1 MPQIAGR
8 AGGATMASMPER
20 DEVQADRWDA
30 IRGRMARRLR
40 SMRGSGRSQAQL
52 AWELDEL
59 GFHISQSMVSRY
71 EQGVGEVPLSL
82 ERIVGW
88 AICCDALSSDHLRDL
103 LELAGYALPFTRG
116 DMKQFDD
123 LLVRYR
129 SLSRPD
135 QIVLRRRMLWHL
147 LGLQPRDARERP
159 Q

>member
-1 MPQIAGR
+1 MK
-8 AGGATMASMPER
+8 SMPER

-30 IRGRMARRLR
+30 IRGRMADRLR
-40 SMRGSGRSQAQL
+40 SMRAHGRSQAQL

-71 EQGVGEVPLSL
+71 EQGLGEVPLTL

-88 AICCDALSSDHLRDL
+88 AMCCDALGSAHLREL

-116 DMKQFDD
+116 DMTQFDD
-123 LLVRYR
+123 LLLRYR
-129 SLSRPD
+129 RLSRPD

-147 LGLQPRDARERP
+147 LGLQPRGSGERSA
-159 Q
+159 

>member
-1 MPQIAGR
+1 
-8 AGGATMASMPER
+8 MAER

-30 IRGRMARRLR
+30 IRDKVASRLR
-40 SMRGSGRSQAQL
+40 NMRGRGRSQAQL

-59 GFHISQSMVSRY
+59 GFHVSQSMVSRY
-71 EQGVGEVPLSL
+71 EQGLGEVPLTL

-88 AICCDALSSDHLRDL
+88 ALCCDALSSEDLREL
-103 LELAGYALPFTRG
+103 LAIAGYALPWTRG

-123 LLVRYR
+123 LLGRYR

-147 LGLQPRDARERP
+147 LGVTPRDGKERP
-159 Q
+159 A